1 MPEVKL
7 GQVSLKDCRL
17 SFFKGFKASA
27 SVEGGRETYKSSF
40 LFDPATKAGKANI
53 AALEKAVEAV
63 GRDKWKDKW
72 PAIKKGI
79 KEDRMCF
86 RDGDSFVGSESGEIY
101 DGYEGMMALTGAN
114 QNRFTIVDRDRTPL
128 AEGDGKPYSGCY
140 VNAVVR
146 LYAVADKA
154 KGGNGVFCTI
164 EAIQYFRKGEAF
176 GASQMSAEEAFDDLS
191 DMEEEDDDDGLD
203 EEPSSKSSGKSG
215 GKSGG
220 KSNRRAKDD
229 DEEDDDLI

>member
-1 MPEVKL
+1 MAEVKL
-7 GQVSLKDCRL
+7 GQVKLADCRL
-17 SFFKGFKASA
+17 SFFKGFKATA
-27 SVEGGRETYKSSF
+27 SVSGGRETYKSSF
-40 LFDPATKAGKANI
+40 LFDPSTKAGKANI
-53 AALEKAVEAV
+53 KALEAAVEAV

-86 RDGDSFVGSESGEIY
+86 RDGDTFVGSESGEIY

-128 AEGDGKPYSGCY
+128 TEEDGKPYSGCY

-146 LYAVADKA
+146 LYAVADKE

-164 EAIQYFRKGEAF
+164 EAVQYFRKGAAF
-176 GASQMSAEEAFDDLS
+176 GATAMSAEEAFDDLS
-191 DMEEEDDDDGLD
+191 DMEEEEDDDGLD
-203 EEPSSKSSGKSG
+203 EEPRSSKGG
-215 GKSGG
+215 GKKGG
-220 KSNRRAKDD
+220 KNTRGDD
-229 DEEDDDLI
+229 DDDDDGDDLI